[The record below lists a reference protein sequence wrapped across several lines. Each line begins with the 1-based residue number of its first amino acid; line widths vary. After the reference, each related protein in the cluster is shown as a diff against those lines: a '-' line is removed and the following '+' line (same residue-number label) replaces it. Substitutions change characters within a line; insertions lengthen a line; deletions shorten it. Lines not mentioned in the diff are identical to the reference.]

1 MKHSILFAGMIGL
14 VIITVT
20 TAVWARGSYGCGY
33 GSRNRGAQCCGYG
46 PCASQ
51 SFRSVH
57 NRNYD
62 PSTIERVSGEVVKVE
77 RIAGR
82 GLSGGVHLL
91 VKTDKETISVHLAP
105 QWYLNDREI
114 AFKAGDKVDVS
125 GSRITYEDEPALIAD
140 RITRDGTILKL
151 RDSDGIPLWS
161 GRNRSY

>member
-1 MKHSILFAGMIGL
+1 MKRSILFTGIIGL
-14 VIITVT
+14 AIITVT
-20 TAVWARGSYGCGY
+20 TAAWARGGYGCGY

-51 SFRSVH
+51 SSRSAQ

-62 PSTIERVSGEVVKVE
+62 PSTAERVSGEVVKVE
-77 RIAGR
+77 RVTGR
-82 GLSGGVHLL
+82 GRSGGVHLL
-91 VKTDKETISVHLAP
+91 VKTDKETTPVHVAP
-105 QWYLNDREI
+105 QWFLNDRNI

-125 GSRITYEDEPALIAD
+125 GSRITYEDKLALIAD
-140 RITRDGTILKL
+140 QITHDGTNLKL